1 MATALIPREIRT
13 RVDSWMQEV
22 KQRREVTP
30 HDPVADTFAYCA
42 KDLEE
47 TIKRVEKATP
57 TFTTRQFAQLKG
69 VRDGT
74 VRKWIDAGELEAT
87 KNGAGDWEIP
97 RGAVRTRKKRKAG
110 A

>member
-1 MATALIPREIRT
+1 VATALIPVEIRK
-13 RVDSWMQEV
+13 RVDSWKTEV
-22 KQRREVTP
+22 SQRRAITP

-47 TIKRVEKATP
+47 TIKLVEKSTP

-74 VRKWIDAGELEAT
+74 VRKWIDAGELEAH

-97 RGAVRTRKKRKAG
+97 RGAVRTRKKRKAR

>member
-1 MATALIPREIRT
+1 
-13 RVDSWMQEV
+13 
-22 KQRREVTP
+22 
-30 HDPVADTFAYCA
+30 
-42 KDLEE
+42 
-47 TIKRVEKATP
+47 
-57 TFTTRQFAQLKG
+57 

-97 RGAVRTRKKRKAG
+97 RGAVRTRKKRKAR